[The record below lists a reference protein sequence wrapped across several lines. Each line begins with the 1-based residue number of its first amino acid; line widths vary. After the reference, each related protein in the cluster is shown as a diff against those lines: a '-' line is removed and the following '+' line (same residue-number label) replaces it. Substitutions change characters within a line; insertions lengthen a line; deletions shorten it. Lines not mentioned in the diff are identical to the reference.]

1 MGRLSSFVHLLAVSC
16 DMNLDDLGQCTG
28 APPQPIDVTRLPSRI
43 LMPRLTTVFIFV
55 AWLWLSG
62 CSTLLAPA
70 CAPGERLSV
79 AEVVYFGT
87 NKPGGV
93 VSSEEW
99 STFLREVVTPRF
111 SDGLSVWQASG
122 QWQGG
127 DGRLIKEN
135 TFVLSLV
142 HAREP
147 SFEKSVRAIVSE
159 YKTRFQQ
166 EAVLRVKSHACIS
179 L

>member
-1 MGRLSSFVHLLAVSC
+1 MSK
-16 DMNLDDLGQCTG
+16 
-28 APPQPIDVTRLPSRI
+28 
-43 LMPRLTTVFIFV
+43 LTTLFV
-55 AWLWLSG
+55 SVTASLWLSG
-62 CSTLLAPA
+62 CSTLWAPV
-70 CAPGERLSV
+70 CASGERVSI

-99 STFLREVVTPRF
+99 SRFLREVVTPKF
-111 SDGLSVWQASG
+111 PDGLSVWQAKG
-122 QWQGG
+122 QWQDG
-127 DGRLIKEN
+127 DGALIKER

-147 SFEKSVRAIVSE
+147 SFEASVRAIISE
-159 YKTRFQQ
+159 YKARFQQ
-166 EAVLRVKSHACIS
+166 EAVLRVKSQACIS